1 MADEKM
7 KKAFSHVPNLTEQ
20 KGIVI
25 QKTLEAASSKGLT
38 DVKGYF
44 DNNTLEIQGKDNT
57 GATVILSHEFVGTG
71 ENFNGS
77 RYPRHHDQQ
86 ELKYNCKALYDA
98 GYKQVQIAKKLG
110 ISQSRVSQILHKK

>member
-7 KKAFSHVPNLTEQ
+7 KKAFLHVPNLTEQ

-25 QKTLEAASSKGLT
+25 KKAFEEVASKGLT

-44 DNNTLEIQGKDNT
+44 DNNTLEMQGKDNT
-57 GATVILSHEFVGTG
+57 GATVVLSREFVGTG

-77 RYPRHHDQQ
+77 RYPRHHSQQ
-86 ELKYNCKALYDA
+86 ELEYNCSELYAA

>member
-7 KKAFSHVPNLTEQ
+7 KKSFLQVPNLTEQ

-25 QKTLEAASSKGLT
+25 KKAFEEMSSKGLT

-44 DNNTLEIQGKDNT
+44 DNNTLEMQGKDNT
-57 GATVILSHEFVGTG
+57 GATVVLSREFVGTG

-77 RYPRHHDQQ
+77 RYPRHHSQQ
-86 ELKYNCKALYDA
+86 ELEYNCSEL
-98 GYKQVQIAKKLG
+98 QIAKKLG